1 MGVLEVAG
9 DVLAGVEGEAQVTV
23 VRERSLTSRF
33 SRSVPTQATDVDSHT
48 VHVLCVVDGHTG
60 GATAA
65 TLERDALAAAARRAR
80 EAAEAAARGGP
91 GAYPGLPEP
100 ARVRPHGGYD
110 DETAQLDPAAAGGQ
124 LAAAF
129 AAAAEHG
136 VDAYGIW
143 SAGAVETGVVATTGL
158 AAADRAT
165 DAYMKVVC
173 RDERG
178 RAGFAAAAG
187 TGIAA
192 LDGAA
197 LAHSAGAKVVPDE
210 PVALPPGEYP
220 VVLDHDAVGAILDML
235 SDCAFNGLVHAEERG
250 ALAGRLGTRVA
261 APAINLSDSPRY
273 AATFQRAFDAEGV
286 PKQPLPLI
294 QDGVAHSVV
303 HDTRSAAQA
312 GDGAHTTGHALAPG
326 GSFAGPSPTN
336 LVLAGGGAAGVEEL
350 AAPIERGLY
359 VTRLW
364 YLNVVHERTAL
375 LTGMTREGT
384 FLIEDGEIT
393 RPAHD
398 VRFTDSGL
406 RILDATEALTAGQR
420 LVSEADYYG
429 TRFAT
434 GVVCPALRAQGF
446 RVTGGSGT

>member
-9 DVLAGVEGEAQVTV
+9 DILEGVEGEAQVTV

-33 SRSVPTQATDVDSHT
+33 SRSVPTQATDVDAHT

-65 TLERDALAAAARRAR
+65 TLGRGALAAAARRAR

-91 GAYPGLPEP
+91 GAYPGLPAPAP
-100 ARVRPHGGYD
+100 ARPHDGYD
-110 DETAQLDPAAAGGQ
+110 EETAQLDPGAAGAQ

-129 AAAAEHG
+129 AVAAEHR

-143 SAGAVETGVVATTGL
+143 SAGAVETGVAATTGL
-158 AAADRAT
+158 AVADRAT

-178 RAGFAAAAG
+178 RAGFAAAA
-187 TGIAA
+187 

-197 LAHSAGAKVVPDE
+197 LARGSAAKVVPDE
-210 PVALPPGEYP
+210 PVALAPGEYP

-235 SDCAFNGLVHAEERG
+235 SDCAFNGLLHAEERG

-261 APAINLSDSPRY
+261 APSINLSDSPRH
-273 AATFQRAFDAEGV
+273 AATFPRAFDAEGV

-294 QDGVAHSVV
+294 EDGVAHAVV

-312 GDGAHTTGHALAPG
+312 GDGARTTGHALAPG
-326 GSFAGPSPTN
+326 GSFSGPSPTN

-384 FLIEDGEIT
+384 FLIEDGRIT

-446 RVTGGSGT
+446 RVTGGSGA